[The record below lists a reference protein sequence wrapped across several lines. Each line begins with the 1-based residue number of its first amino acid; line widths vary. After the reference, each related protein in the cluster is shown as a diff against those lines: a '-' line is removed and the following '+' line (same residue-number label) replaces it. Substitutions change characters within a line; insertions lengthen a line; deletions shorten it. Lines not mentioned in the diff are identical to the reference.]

1 MSPNDIQAGKTYTN
15 RGAGKTRRTVI
26 AIGDDHCPAKRGGY
40 PAPHQAGPGVMYEQD
55 GVRRNLYLSSFAK
68 WAGKEVE

>member
-26 AIGDDHCPAKRGGY
+26 AIGDEHRPKRWNGLSTTK
-40 PAPHQAGPGVMYEQD
+40 PNEPGVLYEQ
-55 GVRRNLYLSSFAK
+55 GGKRRNLYLPSFAQ
-68 WAGKEVE
+68 WVGREVA

>member
-26 AIGDDHCPAKRGGY
+26 AIGDEHRPKRWNGY
-40 PAPHQAGPGVMYEQD
+40 PDAFPNGTGVLYEQN
-55 GVRRNLYLSSFAK
+55 GVRRNLYLPSFAQ
-68 WAGKEVE
+68 WAGREVE